1 MFNGKN
7 LQLIR
12 MLQGLSRKELAEKLN
27 ISEQSVWQFEK
38 QMIEPSF
45 ENILQLKEILQ
56 VKTAFFFEEFP
67 ITKVI
72 SETNVAYRK
81 ADITSKKKTNS
92 EVVYL
97 NVALDIIQYFES
109 FLNVPKTTLLTL
121 RKKVGERVTGDITNE
136 EIEAIARMSRSFLEI
151 QPNNANLLYILEK
164 SGIHVLEKNVGGKAD
179 AYSAWSQDETPVIV
193 LGVKKSAVR
202 RNFDLA
208 HELGHLLLH
217 PYVDFFELEKKERQ
231 KIERQADYF
240 ASCFLLPKERLTKEF
255 GELKRLSNPDSYT
268 PLKSKYNV
276 SIQALEM
283 RAYKLG
289 FLTPKQHS
297 YFYRQ
302 ISLKGYKFEEPL
314 DSEIALKRPG
324 KIRSILDMV
333 LSNQLIDLSEIE
345 AHFNM
350 ERKLI
355 EAIFSIEPEF
365 FIPFEKQA
373 EFTSF
378 DNVLNVDFGN
388 GK

>member
-1 MFNGKN
+1 M
-7 LQLIR
+7 
-12 MLQGLSRKELAEKLN
+12 
-27 ISEQSVWQFEK
+27 
-38 QMIEPSF
+38 
-45 ENILQLKEILQ
+45 
-56 VKTAFFFEEFP
+56 
-67 ITKVI
+67 
-72 SETNVAYRK
+72 
-81 ADITSKKKTNS
+81 
-92 EVVYL
+92 
-97 NVALDIIQYFES
+97 
-109 FLNVPKTTLLTL
+109 
-121 RKKVGERVTGDITNE
+121 
-136 EIEAIARMSRSFLEI
+136 
-151 QPNNANLLYILEK
+151 
-164 SGIHVLEKNVGGKAD
+164 
-179 AYSAWSQDETPVIV
+179 
-193 LGVKKSAVR
+193 
-202 RNFDLA
+202 
-208 HELGHLLLH
+208 LH

-255 GELKRLSNPDSYT
+255 GELKKLSNPDSYT

>member
-1 MFNGKN
+1 RKQEKEMFNGKN

-121 RKKVGERVTGDITNE
+121 RKKVGERVTGDIANE

-240 ASCFLLPKERLTKEF
+240 ASCFLLP
-255 GELKRLSNPDSYT
+255 
-268 PLKSKYNV
+268 
-276 SIQALEM
+276 
-283 RAYKLG
+283 
-289 FLTPKQHS
+289 
-297 YFYRQ
+297 
-302 ISLKGYKFEEPL
+302 
-314 DSEIALKRPG
+314 
-324 KIRSILDMV
+324 
-333 LSNQLIDLSEIE
+333 
-345 AHFNM
+345 
-350 ERKLI
+350 
-355 EAIFSIEPEF
+355 
-365 FIPFEKQA
+365 
-373 EFTSF
+373 
-378 DNVLNVDFGN
+378 
-388 GK
+388 